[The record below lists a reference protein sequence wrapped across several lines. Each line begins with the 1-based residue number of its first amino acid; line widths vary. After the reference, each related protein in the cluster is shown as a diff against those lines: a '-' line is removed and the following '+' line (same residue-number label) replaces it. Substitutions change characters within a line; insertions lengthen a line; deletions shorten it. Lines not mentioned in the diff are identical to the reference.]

1 MGVYASYVFPYRR
14 GFLKTL
20 FDEVCRAQHYHAVPG
35 AGNVSALARAE
46 DFSRGREEP
55 PCVRLDIRRGSESW
69 RDSAV
74 RLYFTRGII
83 EFDDI
88 IRYHNNDSSHQRA
101 CKYYE
106 SFLGDTGSVV
116 PDFCNSWDYPVND
129 GHELDENELLLELP
143 RELMTADEKAAFEAV
158 HGSSEPPGQ
167 QSVHGSSEQQS
178 VHGSSEQK
186 SEHLVAETA
195 IRTGDVE
202 ALRAHLDGNPPPE
215 TELSR
220 LAALCCRARS
230 PLCLDLVLG
239 QSKEPWPEISARL
252 SKAVEDGDT
261 VTVSVLLERGAP
273 SYNEDIYRA
282 AQLGHRDAFDV
293 MLDKML
299 SRV

>member
-143 RELMTADEKAAFEAV
+143 RELMTVDEKAAFEAV
-158 HGSSEPPGQ
+158 HGSQPAVQ
-167 QSVHGSSEQQS
+167 
-178 VHGSSEQK
+178 

-239 QSKEPWPEISARL
+239 QLKEPWPEISDRL
-252 SKAVEDGDT
+252 SKSVNDGDA